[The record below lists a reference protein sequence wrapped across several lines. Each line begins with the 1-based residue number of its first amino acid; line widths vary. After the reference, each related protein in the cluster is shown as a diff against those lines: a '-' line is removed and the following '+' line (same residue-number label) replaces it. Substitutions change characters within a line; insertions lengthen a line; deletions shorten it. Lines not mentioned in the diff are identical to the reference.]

1 MPEHYTVKAG
11 VIISSDIKVKIKKIA
26 DNYNQSTSKDIVVTS
41 GTRESQSQAA
51 AMYGKLSGGDTLTI
65 YKDKTS
71 AKAIKKA
78 YDDAVT
84 AKKNKTQTISAIKT
98 VIDEQIKKG
107 VYISKHLK
115 KGAVDV
121 RSRDMSAGEKA
132 KFKEATK
139 GIASSVLLEVV
150 PPHFHLQ
157 F

>member
-1 MPEHYTVKAG
+1 MAEHYTLKAG
-11 VIISSDIKVKIKKIA
+11 VIVSTDIKAKIKKIA
-26 DNYNQSTSKDIVVTS
+26 DKYYKSTSKEIVITS

-51 AMYGKLSGGDTLTI
+51 AMYGKLSGGDALSI
-65 YKDKTS
+65 YKDQTS

-84 AKKNKTQTISAIKT
+84 AKKNKTQTISAIKM

-107 VYISKHLK
+107 TYISKHLK
-115 KGAVDV
+115 KGAIDV

-132 KFKEATK
+132 KFKEAAK
-139 GIASSVLLEVV
+139 GIATSILLEVV

-157 F
+157 L